1 MILQKEVDTK
11 MVARLIKEKGI
22 TGDFLLDVLINR
34 KIIKSTDIEKIHQ
47 KQEEKGFSIQNIV
60 ISMGLI
66 KKKEMMEIL
75 SQEISIPYV
84 ELDGKVFDPSI
95 VAMLPENLSRKHRL
109 VTIDKKEDKLVVAM
123 ANPLDVYTQDEIKIK
138 IGYEIEPRLA
148 FSDDINKVL
157 DLVYGVTEN
166 WQQMIG
172 EINSLAVS
180 AVEDSS
186 EEMDISK
193 SVSQSNE
200 APVISLVNLIMLRA
214 IKEGAS
220 DIHIEPYG
228 DKSLKVRYRI
238 DGVLH
243 DIMSPPRNLHMAII
257 SRIKIMSNMNIA
269 ERRLPQDGRIKV
281 QVHGREVNFRVST
294 IPAVNG
300 ESAVLRIL
308 DPAQIML
315 DLKTIGF
322 SRHNL
327 QKYQELIEKPN
338 GILLVTGPTGS
349 GKSTTLY
356 ATLNILNSTEKKIM
370 TIEDPVE
377 YRLDGI
383 NQLQAKPKIGLTFAA
398 GLRSFL
404 RQDPDIM
411 LVGEI
416 RDRETAEIAIQSAL
430 TGHLVLST
438 LHTNDAP
445 SSIIRLV
452 DMGIEPFLISSSVIG
467 VIAQRLVRTICPY
480 CKKEIPLSAEVQKI
494 MAEFKIEHDEM
505 KIFRGEGCQHC
516 KQTGYK
522 GRTAIFELMVVN
534 ENIREMIYKNAP
546 LSEIREI
553 AINKNGMVTL
563 KEDGIRNIVQGITT
577 IEEVIRATST

>member
-1 MILQKEVDTK
+1 
-11 MVARLIKEKGI
+11 MVARITKEKGI
-22 TGDFLLDVLINR
+22 TGEFLLDVLINR
-34 KIIKSTDIEKIHQ
+34 KLIENKDIDRIRQ
-47 KQEEKGFSIQNIV
+47 KRGEEGSSIQKII
-60 ISMGLI
+60 ISMGI
-66 KKKEMMEIL
+66 VGKKEMMEIL
-75 SQEISIPYV
+75 SEEIGIPYV
-84 ELDGKVFDPSI
+84 ELDGKTFDPSI
-95 VAMLPENLSRKHRL
+95 VAMLPEDLSRKHHL
-109 VTIDKKEDKLVVAM
+109 ATIDKKHDKLVVAM

-138 IGYEIEPRLA
+138 MGYEIEPRLA
-148 FSDDINKVL
+148 YSDDITQVL
-157 DLVYGVTEN
+157 DSVYGITEN
-166 WQQMIG
+166 WQQMMG
-172 EINSLAVS
+172 EINSLAVT
-180 AVEDSS
+180 AIEDST

-193 SVSQSNE
+193 SVSESHE

-220 DIHIEPYG
+220 DIHIETYG
-228 DKSLKVRYRI
+228 DRSLKVRYRI

-308 DPAQIML
+308 DPAQIRL

-322 SRHNL
+322 SKYNL

-338 GILLVTGPTGS
+338 GIILVTGPTGS

-416 RDRETAEIAIQSAL
+416 RDKETADIAIQSAL

-445 SSIIRLV
+445 SSIIRLI
-452 DMGIEPFLISSSVIG
+452 DMGVEPFLISSSVIG
-467 VIAQRLVRTICPY
+467 VIAQRLVRKICTY
-480 CKKEIPLSAEVQKI
+480 CKKEVPINDEVRKV
-494 MAEFKIEHDEM
+494 MEEFNIKPDEM
-505 KIFRGEGCQHC
+505 RIFRGEGCQHC
-516 KQTGYK
+516 KNTGYK
-522 GRTAIFELMVVN
+522 GRTAIFELMVIN

-546 LSEIREI
+546 LSEIRET
-553 AINKNGMVTL
+553 AIKKNGMVTL
-563 KEDGIRNIVQGITT
+563 KEDGLRNIMQGITT
-577 IEEVIRATST
+577 VEEVVRTTTT

>member
-1 MILQKEVDTK
+1 
-11 MVARLIKEKGI
+11 MVAARIVKEKGI
-22 TGDFLLDVLINR
+22 TGEFLLDVLANR
-34 KIIKSTDIEKIHQ
+34 KIIKDKEIQQIRH
-47 KQEEKGFSIQNIV
+47 KQREGNAGIQRI
-60 ISMGLI
+60 ILEMGI
-66 KKKEMMEIL
+66 IGKKEMMGMFSE
-75 SQEISIPYV
+75 EVGVPY
-84 ELDGKVFDPSI
+84 LDIDGKTFDPSI
-95 VAMLPENLSRKHRL
+95 VALLSEDISRKHHL
-109 VTIDKKEDKLVVAM
+109 VTIGKKSEKLIVAM
-123 ANPLDVYTQDEIKIK
+123 ANPLDVYTHDEIKIK
-138 IGYEIEPRLA
+138 TGYEIEPYLA
-148 FSDDINKVL
+148 FSEDIGKVL
-157 DLVYGVTEN
+157 DSVYGITEN
-166 WQQMIG
+166 WQQMMG
-172 EINSLAVS
+172 EINSLPVT
-180 AVEDSS
+180 AVEDDS

-193 SVSQSNE
+193 SVSESHE

-220 DIHIEPYG
+220 DIHIEPFG
-228 DKSLKVRYRI
+228 DRSLKVRYRI
-238 DGVLH
+238 DGILH
-243 DIMSPPRNLHMAII
+243 DIMSPPRSLHMAII
-257 SRIKIMSNMNIA
+257 SRVKIMSNMNIA

-315 DLKTIGF
+315 DLTSIGF
-322 SRHNL
+322 SKDNL
-327 QKYQELIEKPN
+327 EKYQELIEKPN

-411 LVGEI
+411 LVGEV

-467 VIAQRLVRTICPY
+467 VIAQRLVRKICPH
-480 CKKEIPLSAEVQKI
+480 CKKEATITDELKEI
-494 MAEFKIEHDEM
+494 MKEFNMKPDE
-505 KIFRGEGCQHC
+505 IRLFYGEGCPHC
-516 KQTGYK
+516 KETGYK

-534 ENIREMIYKNAP
+534 ENIRELIYRNTP
-546 LSEIREI
+546 LSEIRDI
-553 AINKNGMVTL
+553 AIRKNGMLPL
-563 KEDGIRNIVQGITT
+563 KEDGLRKINQGVTT
-577 IEEVIRATST
+577 LEEVLRTTST

>member
-1 MILQKEVDTK
+1 
-11 MVARLIKEKGI
+11 MVARIIKEQGI
-22 TGDFLLDVLINR
+22 TGDFLLDLLIDK
-34 KIIKSTDIEKIHQ
+34 KIIKGKEIEKLRS
-47 KQEEKGFSIQNIV
+47 KQGEKGKSIQKI
-60 ISMGLI
+60 ILEMDLI
-66 KKKEMMEIL
+66 GKNEMIKIL
-75 SQEISIPYV
+75 SEEIGVPYV
-84 ELDGKVFDPSI
+84 ELEGKSFDPSI
-95 VAMLPENLSRKHRL
+95 VAMLPEDISRKHQI
-109 VTIDKKEDKLVVAM
+109 VTIGKKNDKLVVAM
-123 ANPLDVYTQDEIKIK
+123 ANPLDVYTQDEIKIRM
-138 IGYEIEPRLA
+138 GFEIEPHLA
-148 FSDDINKVL
+148 FSDDINRVL
-157 DLVYGVTEN
+157 DSVYGITED
-166 WQQMIG
+166 WQQMMG
-172 EINSLAVS
+172 EINSLPVT
-180 AVEDSS
+180 AVEEDS

-193 SVSQSNE
+193 SVSESHE

-243 DIMSPPRNLHMAII
+243 DIMSPPRSLHMAII
-257 SRIKIMSNMNIA
+257 SRIKIMSNLNIA

-281 QVHGREVNFRVST
+281 QVSGREVNFRVST

-315 DLKTIGF
+315 DLKSIGF
-322 SRHNL
+322 SPDNL
-327 QKYQELIEKPN
+327 KKYNELIQKPN

-383 NQLQAKPKIGLTFAA
+383 NQLQARPKIGLTFSA

-416 RDRETAEIAIQSAL
+416 RDKETAEIAIQSAL

-467 VIAQRLVRTICPY
+467 VIAQRLVRKICKY
-480 CKKEIPLSAEVQKI
+480 CKKELPITDEIKMI
-494 MAEFKIEHDEM
+494 MQEFNMNPDE
-505 KIFRGEGCQHC
+505 IHLFHGEGCQHC
-516 KQTGYK
+516 KDTGYK
-522 GRTAIFELMVVN
+522 GRTAIFELMVIN
-534 ENIREMIYKNAP
+534 ENIRELIYRNAP
-546 LSEIREI
+546 LSEIRET
-553 AINKNGMVTL
+553 AIKKNGMITL
-563 KEDGIRNIVQGITT
+563 KEDGLRKINRGETT
-577 IEEVIRATST
+577 LEEVVRATST

>member
-1 MILQKEVDTK
+1 
-11 MVARLIKEKGI
+11 
-22 TGDFLLDVLINR
+22 
-34 KIIKSTDIEKIHQ
+34 
-47 KQEEKGFSIQNIV
+47 
-60 ISMGLI
+60 
-66 KKKEMMEIL
+66 MMEIL
-75 SQEISIPYV
+75 SEEIGIPYV
-84 ELDGKVFDPSI
+84 NLDGKIFDPSI
-95 VAMLPENLSRKHRL
+95 VAMLSEDLSRKHQL
-109 VTIDKKEDKLVVAM
+109 VTIDKKKDKLIVAM
-123 ANPLDVYTQDEIKIK
+123 SNPLDVYTQDEIKIK
-138 IGYEIEPRLA
+138 MGYEIEPRLA
-148 FSDDINKVL
+148 YSDDIGKVL
-157 DLVYGVTEN
+157 DSVYGITEN
-166 WQQMIG
+166 WQQMMG
-172 EINSLAVS
+172 EINSLPVT
-180 AVEDSS
+180 AVEETT

-193 SVSQSNE
+193 SISESHE

-238 DGVLH
+238 DGILH
-243 DIMSPPRNLHMAII
+243 DIMSPPRSLHMAII

-281 QVHGREVNFRVST
+281 QVHSREVNFRVST
-294 IPAVNG
+294 IPAING

-315 DLKTIGF
+315 DLKSIGF
-322 SRHNL
+322 SKYNL
-327 QKYQELIEKPN
+327 EKYQELIEKPN

-356 ATLNILNSTEKKIM
+356 ATLNILNSVEKKIM

-416 RDRETAEIAIQSAL
+416 RDKETADIAIQSAL

-445 SSIIRLV
+445 SSVVRLI
-452 DMGIEPFLISSSVIG
+452 DMGVEPFLISSSVIG
-467 VIAQRLVRTICPY
+467 VIAQRLVRKICTY
-480 CKKEIPLSAEVQKI
+480 CKKEIPINDEVKKV
-494 MAEFKIEHDEM
+494 MEEFKISPDEM
-505 KIFRGEGCQHC
+505 KIFHGEGCQHC
-516 KQTGYK
+516 KGTGYK
-522 GRTAIFELMVVN
+522 GRTAIFELMIIN
-534 ENIREMIYKNAP
+534 ESIREMIYKNAT
-546 LSEIREI
+546 LSEIRET
-553 AINKNGMVTL
+553 AIKKNGMITL
-563 KEDGIRNIVQGITT
+563 KEDGLRNIIQGITT
-577 IEEVIRATST
+577 IEEVVRTTST

>member
-1 MILQKEVDTK
+1 MMLQKEVDTK

-34 KIIKSTDIEKIHQ
+34 KIIKSSDIEKIHQ

-322 SRHNL
+322 SKYNL